1 MKKNQHPVRGEKE
14 PKVSPI
20 NKKKAK
26 DTIDELWILI
36 ERLESAINK
45 IPSEIPVVIPEK
57 TMEVY
62 RSFESMAKALPEKV
76 GNATIKG
83 IKEGTDSFMKE
94 TRNLTIYS
102 YAAVFFGALS
112 FGLALCLTF
121 MK

>member
-26 DTIDELWILI
+26 DTIDELRTLI
-36 ERLESAINK
+36 ERLESAVNK
-45 IPSEIPVVIPEK
+45 IPSGIPVVIPEK

-62 RSFESMAKALPEKV
+62 RTFESMAKTLPEKV
-76 GNATIKG
+76 RNATING
-83 IKEGTDSFMKE
+83 VRQGTDCFMKE
-94 TRNLTIYS
+94 NRKLAIYS
-102 YAAVFFGALS
+102 YVAFFFAALS

>member
-26 DTIDELWILI
+26 DTIDELRTLI
-36 ERLESAINK
+36 ERLESAVNK
-45 IPSEIPVVIPEK
+45 IPSGIPVVIPEK

-62 RSFESMAKALPEKV
+62 RTFESMAKALPEKV

-102 YAAVFFGALS
+102 YVSLFFGALS

>member
-26 DTIDELWILI
+26 DTIDELRILI
-36 ERLESAINK
+36 ERLESTVNK

-62 RSFESMAKALPEKV
+62 RTFESMAKALPEKV
-76 GNATIKG
+76 RNATIKG

-102 YAAVFFGALS
+102 YVALFFGALS

>member
-26 DTIDELWILI
+26 DTIDELRILI

-45 IPSEIPVVIPEK
+45 IPPEIPVVIPEK

-62 RSFESMAKALPEKV
+62 RTFESMAKALPEKV
-76 GNATIKG
+76 RNATIKG

-102 YAAVFFGALS
+102 YVALFFGALS

>member
-26 DTIDELWILI
+26 DTIDELRTLI
-36 ERLESAINK
+36 ERLESAVNK
-45 IPSEIPVVIPEK
+45 IPPGIPIVIPEK

-62 RSFESMAKALPEKV
+62 RTFESMVKALPEKV
-76 GNATIKG
+76 ENASVKG
-83 IKEGTDSFMKE
+83 IKEGTDNVMREDRKYA
-94 TRNLTIYS
+94 IYS
-102 YAAVFFGALS
+102 YAALFFGALS

>member
-26 DTIDELWILI
+26 DTIDELRILI
-36 ERLESAINK
+36 ERLESTVNR

-62 RSFESMAKALPEKV
+62 RTFESMAKALPEKV
-76 GNATIKG
+76 RNATIKG

-102 YAAVFFGALS
+102 YVALFFGALS